1 MLHAPNH
8 SLHGSGSRLMPS
20 TGEIGTSGGIPG
32 APSGDVGMV
41 VFLVLYMPSFYRGLP
56 YSGKGGETNPEMSE
70 DQTV

>member
-1 MLHAPNH
+1 MLHAPVTP
-8 SLHGSGSRLMPS
+8 SMDHGSWLMPS

-32 APSGDVGMV
+32 APNCDVGMV
-41 VFLVLYMPSFYRGLP
+41 VFLVLYLPSFYRGLP